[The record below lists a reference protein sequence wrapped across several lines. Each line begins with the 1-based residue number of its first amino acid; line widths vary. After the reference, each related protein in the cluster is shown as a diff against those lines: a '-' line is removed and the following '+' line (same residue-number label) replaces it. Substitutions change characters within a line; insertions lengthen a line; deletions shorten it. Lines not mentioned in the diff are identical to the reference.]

1 MKRSVFSSP
10 QAIDPRS
17 NPDKGSCG
25 TATLPHYLL
34 LKIQKN
40 PPKTPNILSNF
51 DLNGLG
57 LLGFRRWQLLDGDDQ
72 HPILTYSRDLIS
84 IRILRKHELPHKLPH
99 SPLHS
104 YVLGTFLLLLSL
116 PLSADH

>member
-40 PPKTPNILSNF
+40 PPKTPNISSNF
-51 DLNGLG
+51 DLNGLERHFG
-57 LLGFRRWQLLDGDDQ
+57 NRSD
-72 HPILTYSRDLIS
+72 SIS
-84 IRILRKHELPHKLPH
+84 VR
-99 SPLHS
+99 S
-104 YVLGTFLLLLSL
+104 V
-116 PLSADH
+116 